1 MSRIPLRWRLAGAFT
16 VATTIVLAVLGLFLH
31 ERLRAELDASLRS
44 ALEQRAGDLVAVAR
58 RQEASDLGTG
68 GLVEPGDDMAQIVDP
83 ATNHVV
89 SGAPG
94 FGSTSL
100 LTRDEATAA
109 NRQPVRVAVR
119 RVGDED
125 EPASLL
131 AAPAGTRVV
140 VVGASL
146 EDRNDALDK
155 LDNLLVLGLP
165 IALLISAAAGF
176 VVAGRGLAPIDRIRV
191 RAQRIEA
198 DDLARRVPEPAANDE
213 LRRLAQTLNALLARL
228 ETAFRR
234 ERTFVADA
242 GHELRTPLSALK
254 SELELARRPGR
265 SEAELRAALDSA
277 AEETERLIRLAED
290 LLTVA
295 RMESGELPIRP
306 APLDVRE
313 LLERVAGRQP
323 AAIAVASPDE
333 LTLTADPLRMEQA
346 LGNLLDNAQRH
357 GSEPISMTA
366 EPQPS
371 GSLRITVRDHG
382 PGLAPGLGDR
392 AFERFT
398 RGDAARD
405 GEGAGL
411 GLAIVAAITGS
422 HGGAAGLGSAEGG
435 GCEVWIELPASALR
449 AATDEPTIR

>member
-1 MSRIPLRWRLAGAFT
+1 
-16 VATTIVLAVLGLFLH
+16 
-31 ERLRAELDASLRS
+31 
-44 ALEQRAGDLVAVAR
+44 
-58 RQEASDLGTG
+58 
-68 GLVEPGDDMAQIVDP
+68 
-83 ATNHVV
+83 
-89 SGAPG
+89 
-94 FGSTSL
+94 
-100 LTRDEATAA
+100 
-109 NRQPVRVAVR
+109 
-119 RVGDED
+119 VGDED
-125 EPASLL
+125 EPAILL

-155 LDNLLVLGLP
+155 LDNLLLLGLP

-198 DDLARRVPEPAANDE
+198 DDLTLRVPEPAADDE

-228 ETAFRR
+228 EAAFRR
-234 ERTFVADA
+234 ERAFVADA

-265 SEAELRAALDSA
+265 SEAELRAALGSA

-295 RMESGELPIRP
+295 RMESGELPVRP

-323 AAIAVASPDE
+323 TAVAVDCPDE

-371 GSLRITVRDHG
+371 GCLRIGVRDHG
-382 PGLAPGLGDR
+382 PGLAPGLRDR

-398 RGDAARD
+398 RGDAARE

-411 GLAIVAAITGS
+411 GLAIVAAIARS
-422 HGGAAGLGSAEGG
+422 HGGTAGLGSAEGAG
-435 GCEVWIELPASALR
+435 FEVWIELPADALR
-449 AATDEPTIR
+449 AATDEPDTR